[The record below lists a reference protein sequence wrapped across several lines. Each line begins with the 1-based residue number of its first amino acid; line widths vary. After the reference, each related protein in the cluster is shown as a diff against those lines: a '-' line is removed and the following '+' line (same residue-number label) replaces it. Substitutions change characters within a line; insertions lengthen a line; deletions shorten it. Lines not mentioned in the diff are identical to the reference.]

1 MLIGEYN
8 HNVDQKGR
16 MAIPVKFRT
25 VFAAGA
31 VVTKGID
38 KCLFIFS
45 KSVWD
50 ELAEKISKL
59 PLVQADS
66 RAFSRQMFAG
76 AVHVELDSQGRVLLP
91 DYLRHY
97 GEISKQ
103 VVVAGVFNRLEVWD
117 KANWSS
123 YKSKTE
129 KESEEIAERLSEL
142 GI

>member
-129 KESEEIAERLSEL
+129 K
-142 GI
+142 